1 MPAPFENQAPLFY
14 VARETVICA
23 FDLQEIT
30 WGVYQSIY
38 KKISTYVGAGMFRS
52 SYVIQCWHL
61 RELKCKRSARGTS
74 FVDARFHSKKNYE
87 NVCTRHIGLQ
97 RDEEEGYVQESCD

>member
-23 FDLQEIT
+23 FDLQERT

-38 KKISTYVGAGMFRS
+38 MKIGACVGYGFNMH
-52 SYVIQCWHL
+52 SYVIGCWKKKVVIFGSQ
-61 RELKCKRSARGTS
+61 REERVS
-74 FVDARFHSKKNYE
+74 
-87 NVCTRHIGLQ
+87 
-97 RDEEEGYVQESCD
+97 